1 MPSLLMASERYSKAA
16 KEMANTMAD
25 FELVALKGSNI
36 SAPTSLQLEITR
48 HEIVD
53 LKTRFDAIQIQDLE
67 FAVSK
72 LRFAAKDEELIV
84 AYNQTSIGEVVGEVS
99 AQVGAA
105 GGEAL
110 DDTAAKSVAIAEG
123 VAIEQARIVYAAV
136 GVGVELCKVVSH
148 RVGSRMPYLQKQTS
162 PHNH

>member
-1 MPSLLMASERYSKAA
+1 MRLNVTIP
-16 KEMANTMAD
+16 
-25 FELVALKGSNI
+25 
-36 SAPTSLQLEITR
+36 
-48 HEIVD
+48 
-53 LKTRFDAIQIQDLE
+53 QIQDLE

-84 AYNQTSIGEVVGEVS
+84 AYNQVIHFKRIIDRLEPEVLELQGVLKTFSISPEDLLDFTFETSIGEVVREVS